1 MKITLV
7 GYRNHSKRILNILLK
22 KKEIKKIFIYVYKNE
37 INKNFI
43 IKTNKIEY

>member
-22 KKEIKKIFIYVYKNE
+22 KKEIKKNIHICIQK
-37 INKNFI
+37 
-43 IKTNKIEY
+43 